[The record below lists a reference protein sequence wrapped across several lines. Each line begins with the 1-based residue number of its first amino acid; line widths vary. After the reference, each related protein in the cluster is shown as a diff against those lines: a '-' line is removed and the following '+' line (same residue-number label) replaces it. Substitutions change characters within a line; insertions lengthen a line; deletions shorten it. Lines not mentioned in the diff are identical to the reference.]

1 MQNTRTPALAAIA
14 VTFAL
19 FAATPGAQATE
30 IYKWVDANGVTQY
43 TSALPQDTQ
52 ARPQRFIPRGNSSAY
67 PGTAYARD
75 TYPDPSLT
83 AQPGYTAP
91 SPRASLYPPVPQT
104 SNREQRLA
112 AYRASQE
119 CFEQYRNANASM
131 KAEAFSVCREMKDPN
146 GEQVRP

>member
-1 MQNTRTPALAAIA
+1 MKNVTLALLLAAA
-14 VTFAL
+14 FGSAH
-19 FAATPGAQATE
+19 ATE
-30 IYKWVDANGVTQY
+30 IYKWVAANGVTQY
-43 TSALPQDTQ
+43 TSALPQDAQ

-75 TYPDPSLT
+75 TYPDPAVT

-91 SPRASLYPPVPQT
+91 SPRASLYPPLPQT

-146 GEQVRP
+146 GEQVR